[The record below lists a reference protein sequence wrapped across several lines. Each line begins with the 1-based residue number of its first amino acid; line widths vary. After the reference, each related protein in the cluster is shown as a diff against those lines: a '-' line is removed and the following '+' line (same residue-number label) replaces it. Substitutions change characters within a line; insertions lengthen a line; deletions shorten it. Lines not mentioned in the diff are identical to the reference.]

1 MNVTYSG
8 FQMHNA
14 VSDHIYR
21 PSGLKHYLFV
31 LTLSPMVFTF
41 EDGHQETSEKGS
53 CILFPPTVYQD
64 YRGKEDFFNSFVEFQ
79 TDQVIEKT
87 YAIPCNQLFQPKN
100 IQQINKLI
108 QKINHESLLP
118 QRHTQELIAAYMTNL
133 LVLLERNFE
142 ESIPQP
148 QNEHYQLFQAMRLK
162 MLVNCE
168 QQWDFYQFSRE
179 LSIGKSQFYKL
190 YQQFFHTTPKE
201 DLLQARF
208 QKFFYLRSNETL
220 TIREAAFQSGFQN
233 INHFNRLFAKRYGCA
248 PTKYQQEQ

>member
-1 MNVTYSG
+1 
-8 FQMHNA
+8 
-14 VSDHIYR
+14 
-21 PSGLKHYLFV
+21 
-31 LTLSPMVFTF
+31 
-41 EDGHQETSEKGS
+41 
-53 CILFPPTVYQD
+53 
-64 YRGKEDFFNSFVEFQ
+64 
-79 TDQVIEKT
+79 
-87 YAIPCNQLFQPKN
+87 
-100 IQQINKLI
+100 
-108 QKINHESLLP
+108 
-118 QRHTQELIAAYMTNL
+118 MTNL

-208 QKFFYLRSNETL
+208 QKF
-220 TIREAAFQSGFQN
+220 
-233 INHFNRLFAKRYGCA
+233 LF
-248 PTKYQQEQ
+248 TQQRNTNDSRGGISIWVPKHQPF

>member
-1 MNVTYSG
+1 M
-8 FQMHNA
+8 
-14 VSDHIYR
+14 
-21 PSGLKHYLFV
+21 
-31 LTLSPMVFTF
+31 
-41 EDGHQETSEKGS
+41 
-53 CILFPPTVYQD
+53 
-64 YRGKEDFFNSFVEFQ
+64 
-79 TDQVIEKT
+79 IEET

-118 QRHTQELIAAYMTNL
+118 QRHTKELIAAYMTNL

-201 DLLQARF
+201 DLLQLGF
-208 QKFFYLRSNETL
+208 KSFFIY
-220 TIREAAFQSGFQN
+220 AV
-233 INHFNRLFAKRYGCA
+233 
-248 PTKYQQEQ
+248 TKH

>member
-1 MNVTYSG
+1 
-8 FQMHNA
+8 MHNA

-79 TDQVIEKT
+79 TDQVIEET

-118 QRHTQELIAAYMTNL
+118 QRHTEELIAAYMTNL

-142 ESIPQP
+142 ESS
-148 QNEHYQLFQAMRLK
+148 RL
-162 MLVNCE
+162 N
-168 QQWDFYQFSRE
+168 W
-179 LSIGKSQFYKL
+179 
-190 YQQFFHTTPKE
+190 
-201 DLLQARF
+201 
-208 QKFFYLRSNETL
+208 
-220 TIREAAFQSGFQN
+220 
-233 INHFNRLFAKRYGCA
+233 
-248 PTKYQQEQ
+248 